1 MFRSSL
7 TRRPLGPPSDTHS
20 RPPYPPASIWSSKL
34 LATAWEE
41 SEVFPSG
48 YINPTLCTRHA
59 PPPLS
64 PCILLNVT
72 SLPKL
77 HPLCWSVALLLC
89 SE

>member
-7 TRRPLGPPSDTHS
+7 THRLLGPPSVTHS
-20 RPPYPPASIWSSKL
+20 RPPYPPAPIWSSKL

-41 SEVFPSG
+41 SESLPSG

-59 PPPLS
+59 APTPTH
-64 PCILLNVT
+64 CILLNVT

-77 HPLCWSVALLLC
+77 HPLCWSVALLR
-89 SE
+89 